1 MKHGLLTFLLL
12 ISLATSAQHTISGTF
27 SPAKDYTWVIAY
39 RITSNSLAYTADTKV
54 SDGKFK
60 LVMKQNSPKG
70 TYRLVYAVPQE
81 ECYFDVIYD
90 GEEDIE
96 LNYSNEN
103 GVSFLKSDENKLFN
117 TYFKEI
123 NDLENKLS
131 DFYSDGNTDRTEFS
145 KLVEQLRSTQSRYE
159 TRSKGLLCGDFIVA
173 NRPYFPKGYEPAQKY
188 VDRKK
193 QHYFKE
199 IDFNNPVLQE
209 SPYLTD
215 KVVNYVFTA
224 LPFGQLS
231 QKEQEMAIM
240 DNIREVDTRLKGSE
254 VSLKAYL
261 YYNLWQQ
268 LSTAGLN
275 RISDFLYKNYLKPP
289 AMEAKREDIIAKIEQ
304 ESRVR
309 IGSMPPEITWK
320 DEGGET
326 KKLSTLKG
334 ADNYLLIFWSST
346 CSHCLHEL
354 PLLHKYLENHTDLSL
369 KVIAVGL
376 EDEEASWK
384 KESAKLDG
392 FIHVISLGKW
402 QSDYAKE
409 YGIDH
414 TPTFFILDK
423 EKNLI
428 AEPEDYQGVISYL
441 EKEQGK

>member
-1 MKHGLLTFLLL
+1 MKQSVFALFLLFA
-12 ISLATSAQHTISGTF
+12 IAVSAQHTISGTF

-39 RITSNSLAYTADTKV
+39 RVTSNSLAYTADTKV
-54 SDGKFK
+54 SDGKFN
-60 LVMKQNSPKG
+60 LGMKQSFPPG

-81 ECYFDVIYD
+81 ECYFDVLYD
-90 GEEDIE
+90 GKEDIE
-96 LNYSNEN
+96 LTYSSEN
-103 GVSFLKSDENKLFN
+103 GVSFLKSDENKLFR

-131 DFYSDGNTDRTEFS
+131 DFYSDGNTDHTAFS
-145 KLVEQLRSTQSRYE
+145 GLVEQLRSKQSQYE
-159 TRSKGLLCGDFIVA
+159 TRSNGLLCHDFIVA
-173 NRPYFPKGYEPAQKY
+173 NRPYLPKGYETAQKY
-188 VDRKK
+188 VDHRKR
-193 QHYFKE
+193 HYFRE
-199 IDFNNPVLQE
+199 IDFNNPVLQQ

-231 QKEQEMAIM
+231 PKEQETAIM
-240 DNIREVDTRLKGSE
+240 DNIREVDSQLKGSD
-254 VSLKAYL
+254 VAFKTYL
-261 YYNLWQQ
+261 YYNLWRQ

-275 RISDFLYKNYLKPP
+275 RMADFLYKDYLKQS
-289 AMEAKREDIIAKIEQ
+289 ATEAKRNDIITKIEQ
-304 ESRVR
+304 ESRIR

-320 DEGGET
+320 EGGEP
-326 KKLSTLKG
+326 KKLSTLEG

-354 PLLHKYLENHTDLSL
+354 PLLHKYLESHTELSL
-369 KVIAVGL
+369 KVVAVGL
-376 EDEEASWK
+376 EDAEGSWK

-392 FIHVISLGKW
+392 FIHVIALGKW

-409 YGIDH
+409 YAIDH

-423 EKNLI
+423 EKNLV
-428 AEPEDYQGVISYL
+428 AEPEDYKGVISYL